1 MADCVPDGVELG
13 GRGFEEVV
21 TRTYAEASTLLL
33 LGLLERGYVLLLLM
47 LEDPIVFV
55 DHLIDRVFAFRI
67 IGASTL
73 LPIQSSLRLDI
84 LDLPILHYLRILPQL
99 CIAYTF
105 IVI

>member
-33 LGLLERGYVLLLLM
+33 LM

-67 IGASTL
+67 FGASTL
-73 LPIQSSLRLDI
+73 LHIQSSLRLDI